1 MARPS
6 MKRPPPTPP
15 PPPPGG
21 KHSYSEFERM
31 WPNLLAFLMD
41 ETYEDG
47 SRRTTGT
54 LLFFFQDG
62 QFKACL
68 NDRDCARAAFLTA
81 PGVHEACDALEE
93 GLANESLDWRAKRSP

>member
-1 MARPS
+1 MAKAGL
-6 MKRPPPTPP
+6 KRPPSPPSKGPPT
-15 PPPPGG
+15 
-21 KHSYSEFERM
+21 KTDSYSEFERM
-31 WPNLLAFLMD
+31 WPNLLAFLQD

-68 NDRDCARAAFLTA
+68 NDRDCSRSAFLTSS
-81 PGVHEACDALEE
+81 GIHEACDALEE
-93 GLANESLDWRAKRSP
+93 GLANDNLDWRAKKIN